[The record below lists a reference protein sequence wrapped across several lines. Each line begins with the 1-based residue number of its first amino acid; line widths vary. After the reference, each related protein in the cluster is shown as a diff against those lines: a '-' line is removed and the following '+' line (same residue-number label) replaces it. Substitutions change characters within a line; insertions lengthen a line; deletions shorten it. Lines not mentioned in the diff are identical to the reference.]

1 MIWILNLWKRNNFKN
16 TNFYRVLCDFFAL
29 IFMLEALIFGEKNGS
44 YKQENFKN
52 LLLKQITKLLKK
64 KITSSIFS
72 VTLLYYLKNTHLLL
86 VLRYLGPLLLQ
97 TRHQIKKIPL
107 RYSQFFQITVV
118 FKSKNNLSNAFR
130 CKDRIP
136 KELTPGICF

>member
-1 MIWILNLWKRNNFKN
+1 
-16 TNFYRVLCDFFAL
+16 
-29 IFMLEALIFGEKNGS
+29 MLEALIFGEKNES
-44 YKQENFKN
+44 YKQENVKN

-64 KITSSIFS
+64 KITSSISS
-72 VTLLYYLKNTHLLL
+72 VTLLYYLKYTHLLL
-86 VLRYLGPLLLQ
+86 VLRYLGPLILQ

-136 KELTPGICF
+136 KQLTPGICF